1 MQLFFFYVS
10 GTKMN
15 SIPGKICTKKGC
27 RQTTTSHILL
37 RNNILKLFMISLL
50 HDIPVLHDKDQIRIA
65 DR

>member
-15 SIPGKICTKKGC
+15 SIPGKIYTKKGC

-37 RNNILKLFMISLL
+37 RNNILKL
-50 HDIPVLHDKDQIRIA
+50 
-65 DR
+65 